1 MKLEIRDVVQRFE
14 GTEALTRTSLAVRD
28 GEFVSIVGPSG
39 CGKSTLFNI
48 VSGILRPTS
57 GQVLL
62 DQRDITASPGHVG
75 YMLQKDLLLPWKTAL
90 ENITLGAAL
99 TRRVTRNDREQA
111 AILASRYGLGDFL
124 NHYPHAMSG
133 GMRQRVALMR
143 TLAFA
148 RDVMLLDEPFG
159 ALDSQTRMEMQQWL
173 LGVWA
178 EQRST
183 ILFVTDDVDEAIFL
197 ADRVVVM
204 SARPGRI
211 QQIFDVGL
219 PRPRELDTLT
229 DPCFTALKHDI
240 LALIYAH
247 AGGSAGTPQRSNV
260 IGNETRAGRERRE
273 TQRGKRGPGLDP
285 PGHSGHIVRRAARGV
300 DVPGSRHARRPVRG
314 AVTQR
319 DVWRHPRGLE
329 RALAGTLLTAE
340 EFVVGFVAGTTA
352 GFVLAVLMSQSGWIR
367 RALYPVLIASQ
378 AVPII
383 AIGAALVIWLGFG
396 LAPKVVIVARSSSS
410 RCW

>member
-14 GTEALTRTSLAVRD
+14 ETEALTQTSLAVPD

-159 ALDSQTRMEMQQWL
+159 ALDSQTRMEMQEWL

-183 ILFVTDDVDEAIFL
+183 ILFVTHDVDEAIFL

-204 SARPGRI
+204 SSRPGRI

-219 PRPRELDTLT
+219 PRPRRLDTLT
-229 DPCFTALKHDI
+229 DPRFTALKHDI
-240 LALIYAH
+240 LALIYARASG
-247 AGGSAGTPQRSNV
+247 AGISPGTSV
-260 IGNETRAGRERRE
+260 IGNEARAGR
-273 TQRGKRGPGLDP
+273 
-285 PGHSGHIVRRAARGV
+285 
-300 DVPGSRHARRPVRG
+300 
-314 AVTQR
+314 
-319 DVWRHPRGLE
+319 
-329 RALAGTLLTAE
+329 
-340 EFVVGFVAGTTA
+340 
-352 GFVLAVLMSQSGWIR
+352 
-367 RALYPVLIASQ
+367 
-378 AVPII
+378 
-383 AIGAALVIWLGFG
+383 GAA
-396 LAPKVVIVARSSSS
+396 
-410 RCW
+410 